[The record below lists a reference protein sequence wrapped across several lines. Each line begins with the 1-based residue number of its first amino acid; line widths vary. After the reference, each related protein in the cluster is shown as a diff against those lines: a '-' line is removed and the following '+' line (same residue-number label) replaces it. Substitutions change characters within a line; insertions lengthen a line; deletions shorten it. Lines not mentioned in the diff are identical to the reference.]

1 MIHSTNQ
8 DGHASRPFL
17 LEEVVCSVADVR
29 VGTANAYVFQ
39 NKKRQIMKS
48 LANTIVDEILGRPRE
63 DVDEIFENEPVIWKG
78 PANHL
83 SGLEFRGG
91 WLRLT
96 PTRLAFRSHGLNVQN
111 REVNLARTD
120 IVSAKISR
128 IFGLFKGVEVTLKIG
143 KPQKFVVWDREGLVE
158 AIYT

>member
-1 MIHSTNQ
+1 MSPN
-8 DGHASRPFL
+8 
-17 LEEVVCSVADVR
+17 
-29 VGTANAYVFQ
+29 
-39 NKKRQIMKS
+39 NKHQIMKS

-63 DVDEIFENEPVIWKG
+63 EVDEVFENEPVIWKG

-96 PTRLAFRSHGLNVQN
+96 PTRLAFRSHGFNLQN
-111 REVNLARTD
+111 HGVDLARTD
-120 IVSAKISR
+120 IVSAKLSR
-128 IFGLFKGVEVTLKIG
+128 IFGLFKGVEVTLNTG